1 MKKVVAAV
9 TNIGEVDVS
18 AKSEFSLID
27 ENMLKSRIYTIRGLM
42 VMLDADL
49 AEIYGYSTKAFNRQV
64 KNNIE
69 KFDEDFRFQLSNS
82 EIEELSRS
90 KNLTL
95 EPQNSLKLA
104 NFEPKDNLRSKKLT
118 SSDGSKFELQD
129 ILRCKNCTSSWGG
142 VRYAPYAFTEQGI
155 YMLMTVLKGECA
167 TAQSKA
173 LIRLFKQMKDYIVAE
188 NRSLL
193 GSDGIAQIASHTVQ
207 NTKDIAEIRDG
218 LAENREDVSVMKSD
232 LQKVMENFIDPST
245 FKHFLILNGRK
256 LEADVAYMQI
266 YGLAKKSIVIVDDY
280 IGVKTLDLLREIAKG
295 VAVTIYSDECGFE
308 TLTERMRM
316 DFLKARPD
324 VSLNVNETNGKFHDR
339 YIFLDY
345 GLKSEKL
352 FHCGASSKDAGNKIT
367 TIMQIEY
374 TEAYHNIIAMLKET
388 AKNTK
393 TSSLDK
399 RTLIDENA
407 NFNASTQK
415 SSQKST

>member
-9 TNIGEVDVS
+9 TNIDEVEVS

-27 ENMLKSRIYTIRGLM
+27 ENMLKSRIYTIRGLK

-95 EPQNSLKLA
+95 ELQNSLKLA

-155 YMLMTVLKGECA
+155 YMLMTVLKGERA

-188 NRSLL
+188 NRSFL
-193 GSDGIAQIASHTVQ
+193 GSDTVQ
-207 NTKDIAEIRDG
+207 NAKDIAEIRDG
-218 LAENREDVSVMKSD
+218 LAETREDVSVMKSD

-266 YGLAKKSIVIVDDY
+266 YGLAKKSITIVDDY

-308 TLTERMRM
+308 TLTDRMQK

-324 VSLNVNETNGKFHDR
+324 ISLNVYETNGKFHDR